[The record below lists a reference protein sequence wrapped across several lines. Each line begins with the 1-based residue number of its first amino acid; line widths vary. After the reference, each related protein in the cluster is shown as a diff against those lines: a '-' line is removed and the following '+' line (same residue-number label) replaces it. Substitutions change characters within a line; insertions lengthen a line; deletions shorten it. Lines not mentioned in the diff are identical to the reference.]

1 METEILQDLG
11 FTERE
16 SKVYL
21 ALLEIGETP
30 AGPLKI
36 KTQLQNSVIH
46 LCLNNLIQ
54 KGLVNYVEKGK
65 RRFYTATNP
74 KHLIDFV
81 EEKKRRLKEI
91 LPSLIE
97 KQKTEISY
105 KVHIYE
111 GEKGLKA
118 IHEDILKELKRREE
132 FLVLGAP
139 KEAHEKFEPY
149 FLDFHKRRQK
159 IGIKLRIIYKP
170 ETKEYAKLREK
181 MKFTEVRYLTD
192 KLISP
197 MWITIYK
204 NKTILFVVSE
214 ILLGIVIENKTISNN
229 FKEYFEL
236 IWKIA
241 RK

>member
-1 METEILQDLG
+1 MELEILKDIGL
-11 FTERE
+11 TERE
-16 SKVYL
+16 VKVYL
-21 ALLEIGETP
+21 TLLDLGEST
-30 AGPLKI
+30 AGIIIK
-36 KTQLQNSVIH
+36 KTQLQNSVVH
-46 LCLNNLIQ
+46 LCLNNLIR

-74 KHLIDFV
+74 KHLINFI
-81 EEKKRRLKEI
+81 EEKKRRLQEI
-91 LPSLIE
+91 LPSLIQR
-97 KQKTEISY
+97 QKSEVKY
-105 KVHIYE
+105 QVHIYE
-111 GEKGLKA
+111 GVKGLKA
-118 IHEDILKELKRREE
+118 IHEDILNDLKKGEE

-149 FLDFHKRRQK
+149 FLDFHKRRLK
-159 IGIKLRIIYKP
+159 IGIKLRSIYKP
-170 ETKEYAKLREK
+170 EAKEYAKVREK

-197 MWITIYK
+197 MWTTVYK

-214 ILLGIVIENKTISNN
+214 ILLGIVIENQTIADN

-241 RK
+241 K